1 MRDFKELKIWQK
13 GMEIVSATY
22 DAVEKLPNEEKFGLR
37 SQCSRA
43 AVSIPSNIA
52 EGSARKSVAH
62 FIQYLETSLGS
73 TYELETQVII
83 IRERFQISEDLTKK
97 LLDLIIEE
105 KKMLGSYLS
114 TLRNN

>member
-22 DAVEKLPNEEKFGLR
+22 DVVEHLPSTEKFGLR

-52 EGSARKSVAH
+52 EGAARKSVAH

-73 TYELETQVII
+73 TYELETQMII
-83 IRERFQISEDLTKK
+83 IQSRFEIAHDLTEK
-97 LLDLIIEE
+97 LIGLIEE
-105 KKMLGSYLS
+105 EKRMLGSYISKL
-114 TLRNN
+114 TT